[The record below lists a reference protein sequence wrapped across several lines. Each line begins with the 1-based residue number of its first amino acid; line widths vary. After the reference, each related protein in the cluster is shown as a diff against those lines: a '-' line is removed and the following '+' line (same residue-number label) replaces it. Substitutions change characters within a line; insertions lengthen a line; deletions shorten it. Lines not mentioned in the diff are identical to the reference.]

1 MSTLLIEIGCEELP
15 YKVCES
21 VVRQLEGAGDSPGLA
36 GKLLAEARLL
46 GDDTP
51 AARVLVSPRRIAVL
65 VEHVPAR
72 QTAKVDDFRGPKAEI
87 AFDAEGKLT
96 KAGEGFARSRGAQ
109 AADVRRAVVD
119 GTEFA
124 VVRVEAERADA
135 ASVLPGVVAGLIT
148 GLQIP
153 RGMRWGTRPAGEA
166 DYLRFS
172 RPIRW
177 IVCKLGGATVPGSFY
192 GLVFG
197 DVTEGHRVLG
207 APVVLDKAEHYE
219 QHLEEQKVVVSQH
232 ERRRAIVEGLDAR
245 AAEAGGSW
253 SDPGDV
259 LAEAVYLAEW
269 PSVARGAISGSH
281 LRLPDPVLVTAM
293 QSHQRYFP
301 VRDGEGRLLPAFLY
315 VSNAD
320 PAAAELITH
329 GNERVLGGRLDDA
342 EFAYDRDVAEGLD
355 TMADRLRDV
364 VFHEKLGS
372 LADKAVRLQGLVAGL
387 GAGTP
392 ADGAPPGGNG
402 SRMPREEVL
411 RMAARLAK
419 ADLVSQVVIEFPV
432 LQGEMGGLYA
442 MTGGFGEA
450 VARAV
455 GEHYWPLSA
464 TAPLPGTL
472 PGALLAVADKVDN
485 IAGAWVAGQKPSGSR
500 DPYGLRR
507 AAMGIVRIALEYAL
521 RFPLAGLVASALDQ
535 FEVQGTDGLGDERR
549 DGIVAETT
557 AFMRERLQ
565 ALLLEERLPFASVE
579 AALAA
584 PAADLPAL
592 AARARAF
599 TALAGRGFFEDAVT
613 AYNRCAALSAK
624 DVAAAHRAVDAS
636 LFAEAAERE
645 LAAACDA
652 ARGPLLEAL
661 AHLELES
668 ALKEA
673 AGLRPAVDK
682 YFDEVLVMDDDPA
695 VRGNRLAQLAAVTS
709 LIGRIGEFSR
719 LPATQT

>member
-21 VVRQLEGAGDSPGLA
+21 VVRQLEGAGDAPGLA

-46 GDDTP
+46 GDETP
-51 AARVLVSPRRIAVL
+51 PARVLVSPRRIAVL

-96 KAGEGFARSRGAQ
+96 KAGEGFARSRGAK
-109 AADVRRAVVD
+109 AVDVRRAVVD

-153 RGMRWGTRPAGEA
+153 RGMRWGARPAGEA

-177 IVCKLGGATVPGSFY
+177 IVCKLGGATVPGRFY
-192 GLVFG
+192 GLQFG
-197 DVTEGHRVLG
+197 DVTQGHRVLG

-219 QHLEEQKVVVSQH
+219 QHLEEQKVVASQH

-253 SDPGDV
+253 SDPGGV
-259 LAEAVYLAEW
+259 LAEAVYLAES
-269 PSVARGAISGSH
+269 PSVARGVISGAH

-301 VRDGEGRLLPAFLY
+301 VRDGEGGLLPAFLY

-392 ADGAPPGGNG
+392 ADGAHPGGNG
-402 SRMPREEVL
+402 SAMLREEVL
-411 RMAARLAK
+411 RSAARLAK

-442 MTGGFGEA
+442 VTGGFGEA
-450 VARAV
+450 VAKAV

-521 RFPLAGLVASALDQ
+521 RFPLAGLLAVGARPVRGARHRGAGRRAPRRHRRRDH
-535 FEVQGTDGLGDERR
+535 GLRARAPAGPAARGGPAVRERRGGARGPGRRPAGAGGAGARLHRARRARLLRGRR
-549 DGIVAETT
+549 DGLQPL
-557 AFMRERLQ
+557 RGPGRQGRGRGPSGRRRL
-565 ALLLEERLPFASVE
+565 AVRRGR
-579 AALAA
+579 
-584 PAADLPAL
+584 
-592 AARARAF
+592 RARAGGGLRRC
-599 TALAGRGFFEDAVT
+599 ARPAPRGARAPRARERDQRSGRPAAGRRQAT
-613 AYNRCAALSAK
+613 STKCSSWTTTLPYAATGWLSWP
-624 DVAAAHRAVDAS
+624 RS
-636 LFAEAAERE
+636 
-645 LAAACDA
+645 
-652 ARGPLLEAL
+652 
-661 AHLELES
+661 
-668 ALKEA
+668 
-673 AGLRPAVDK
+673 RP
-682 YFDEVLVMDDDPA
+682 
-695 VRGNRLAQLAAVTS
+695 
-709 LIGRIGEFSR
+709 
-719 LPATQT
+719 